1 MAPESYLLNNDN
13 NNSLNIK
20 DQFIHTQFFA
30 VVDKQSR
37 VRGIYDGL
45 KQEELQKLDRD
56 IKDLLREKRDPTVFN
71 NSTFTNN
78 PN

>member
-1 MAPESYLLNNDN
+1 
-13 NNSLNIK
+13 
-20 DQFIHTQFFA
+20 
-30 VVDKQSR
+30 